1 MSHSGRR
8 SGRNGSRTI
17 NSAMDRR
24 IACRYPAATRALI
37 LSLIESGSLVDYPI
51 ELENVSM
58 QGCLAKSRRG
68 PRVQPG
74 ERVWLKSFGNSTTP
88 VIDGIVVSAVKP
100 FLGKCSI
107 RIRFLAPLS
116 YQTFKML
123 VCGSEGIDMNLRDRP
138 DYENDQYW
146 R

>member
-1 MSHSGRR
+1 MSHSGRS

-17 NSAMDRR
+17 SSTMDRR
-24 IACRYPAATRALI
+24 LACRYPAATKAMI
-37 LSLIESGSLVDYPI
+37 LSLIESGSAVERSL

-58 QGCLAKSRRG
+58 QGCLVKSRRG

-74 ERVWLKSFGNSTTP
+74 ERVWLKVLGDITTP
-88 VIDGIVVSAVKP
+88 MIDGIVVSAVKP

-107 RIRFLAPLS
+107 RIRFLAPLP

-123 VCGSEGIDMNLRDRP
+123 VYGSEGIDMNLRDRP
-138 DYENDQYW
+138 DYENDQFW

>member
-17 NSAMDRR
+17 SSAVDRR
-24 IACRYPAATRALI
+24 LACRYPTATKTVI
-37 LSLIESGSLVDYPI
+37 LSLIESGSQVDHSVQ
-51 ELENVSM
+51 LENVSM
-58 QGCLAKSRRG
+58 QGCLVKSRRDPG
-68 PRVQPG
+68 VRPG
-74 ERVWLKSFGNSTTP
+74 ERVWLKALGNITTP

-123 VCGSEGIDMNLRDRP
+123 VYGSEGIDMNLRDRP

>member
-1 MSHSGRR
+1 
-8 SGRNGSRTI
+8 
-17 NSAMDRR
+17 MDRR
-24 IACRYPAATRALI
+24 LACRYPAAIKAVI
-37 LSLIESGSLVDYPI
+37 LSLIEFGSPLDHSVQ
-51 ELENVSM
+51 LENVSM
-58 QGCLAKSRRG
+58 HGCLVKSRRN

-74 ERVWLKSFGNSTTP
+74 ERVWLKALGDISTP

-100 FLGKCSI
+100 FLGKCAI

-123 VCGSEGIDMNLRDRP
+123 VYGKEGIDMNLRDRP
-138 DYENDQYW
+138 DYENDQFW

>member
-1 MSHSGRR
+1 
-8 SGRNGSRTI
+8 
-17 NSAMDRR
+17 MDRR
-24 IACRYPAATRALI
+24 LACRYPVATKAVI
-37 LSLIESGSLVDYPI
+37 LSLIESGSQVDHSV

-58 QGCLAKSRRG
+58 QGCLVKSRRE

-74 ERVWLKSFGNSTTP
+74 ERVWLKVLGNITIP
-88 VIDGIVVSAVKP
+88 MIAGIVISAVKP

-107 RIRFLAPLS
+107 RIRFLAPLP

-123 VCGSEGIDMNLRDRP
+123 VYGSEGIDMNLSDRP
-138 DYENDQYW
+138 VHESNQFW

>member
-1 MSHSGRR
+1 MIS
-8 SGRNGSRTI
+8 
-17 NSAMDRR
+17 SAMDRR
-24 IACRYPAATRALI
+24 LAFRYPPATRALI
-37 LSLIESGSLVDYPI
+37 LTLIESSSLVDYPI

-58 QGCLAKSRRG
+58 QGCMVKSRRG

-74 ERVWLKSFGNSTTP
+74 ERVWLKALGNITTP

-107 RIRFLAPLS
+107 RIRFLAPLP

-123 VCGSEGIDMNLRDRP
+123 VYGSEGIDMNLRDRP